1 MRDPQHDASCLQI
14 GIMDNRDVKI
24 SYAATRTNERKRVP
38 MSYGAP
44 GIRVTETDEL
54 DGLSIWIDCDTRQQ
68 LFPKNINGSLTI
80 SAWFTPY
87 QEAGS
92 DVMTLWTQDLAKV
105 GPRSRPILMQRL
117 SERLAT
123 YNPLGIKWYVG
134 DEGTVSLGTHDL
146 VCQAEYQNT
155 ITESRFWGFLNFV
168 DMIWPDIESLVT
180 REPLEEVVP
189 DFPDLTTE

>member
-1 MRDPQHDASCLQI
+1 MRDPQTDAMWLQY
-14 GIMDNRDVKI
+14 GIMENRDAEI
-24 SYAATRTNERKRVP
+24 RSTAARTGERKRAP

-44 GIRVTETDEL
+44 GIRVTETDGL
-54 DGLSIWIDCDTRQQ
+54 DGLTIWIDCDTRQQ
-68 LFPKNINGSLTI
+68 LFPKNISGSLTI

-92 DVMTLWTQDLAKV
+92 DLMTLWTQDLAKV
-105 GPRSRPILMQRL
+105 GPRNRPILMQRL
-117 SERLAT
+117 SDWFAS
-123 YNPLGIKWYVG
+123 YNPLGIKWYIS
-134 DEGTVSLGTHDL
+134 DDGTVSLGTHDF

-168 DMIWPDIESLVT
+168 DMIWPDIASLVT

-189 DFPDLTTE
+189 DFFDLTTE

>member
-1 MRDPQHDASCLQI
+1 MWLQYD
-14 GIMDNRDVKI
+14 IMENRDAEIKR
-24 SYAATRTNERKRVP
+24 AATRTNERKRVP

-54 DGLSIWIDCDTRQQ
+54 DGLTIWIDCDTRQQ

-105 GPRSRPILMQRL
+105 GPRSRLILMQRL
-117 SERLAT
+117 SERLS

-146 VCQAEYQNT
+146 VCQTEYQNT
-155 ITESRFWGFLNFV
+155 ITESRFWGFLKFV
-168 DMIWPDIESLVT
+168 DMIWPDIASLVT